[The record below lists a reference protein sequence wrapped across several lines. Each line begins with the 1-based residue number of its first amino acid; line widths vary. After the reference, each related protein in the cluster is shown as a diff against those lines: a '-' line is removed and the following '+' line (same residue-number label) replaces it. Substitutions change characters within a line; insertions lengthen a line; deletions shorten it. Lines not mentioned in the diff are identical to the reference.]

1 MQTPKESRP
10 TGWEPLLWDPHPQL
24 VYFYTFLIR
33 SRILLGIS
41 LPFLL
46 NPLLSGW
53 IYPTCFAFQS
63 LGISTEHKLRYLC
76 APHVWVDG
84 NSLAWRLVS
93 TWPSL
98 ASPEKGMTIRDTE
111 IRLVYWLVCLF
122 VSIALVDVR
131 RPSLGVAVDC
141 MRVEK
146 ANRIQAA
153 LCTLCAL
160 DQLSWALIAV
170 IITWNCE
177 LEGPLSPSTCFLLIF
192 QQWWH

>member
-1 MQTPKESRP
+1 M
-10 TGWEPLLWDPHPQL
+10 
-24 VYFYTFLIR
+24 
-33 SRILLGIS
+33 
-41 LPFLL
+41 
-46 NPLLSGW
+46 
-53 IYPTCFAFQS
+53 A
-63 LGISTEHKLRYLC
+63 
-76 APHVWVDG
+76 
-84 NSLAWRLVS
+84 
-93 TWPSL
+93 
-98 ASPEKGMTIRDTE
+98 IRDIET
-111 IRLVYWLVCLF
+111 RLVYRLVCLF

-131 RPSLGVAVDC
+131 RPSLGVALDC

-192 QQWWH
+192 QQ